1 MRSSKSFGQT
11 YLTGSNVKRAV
22 AVILG
27 ATTIGVIGLELD
39 HTAGVL
45 SDRDTNEGSVGLS
58 ISRAKL
64 VTVTVLHGTAVRV
77 ATEVGLAVEL
87 ARSAP
92 AVTLDGKGATIT
104 GVVAGR
110 VVIREALVVNGIAVI
125 VDNGESRVVAVCV
138 AAGWARDGREVT
150 A

>member
-1 MRSSKSFGQT
+1 M
-11 YLTGSNVKRAV
+11 KRAV

-27 ATTIGVIGLELD
+27 ATTVGVIRLELD

-45 SDRDTNEGSVGLS
+45 SDRYTNEGSVGLS
-58 ISRAKL
+58 FSRAKF
-64 VTVTVLHGTAVRV
+64 VTVTILYSTAVRV

-87 ARSAP
+87 ARCAP

-104 GVVAGR
+104 GVVARR
-110 VVIREALVVNGIAVI
+110 VVIGEALVVNSITVI